1 MLPLPEKQQRSS
13 LYMAAANLEGKTALV
28 TGSSGGIGRAIAL
41 ALIQQ
46 GCQVVLHGIESQ
58 PVWDHP
64 QEREWLASAR
74 YEQADFTDVAAI
86 ERVVRAT
93 ADRYGAVDILVNNAV
108 TRHFGPIES
117 FPVAAWDRALA
128 VNVSAAFHT
137 VRMALPSMRER
148 GWGRIINMTSVYG
161 QRGTRDRI
169 DYITSKAALMG
180 MTRAVA
186 AEVLG
191 SGITCNAVCPGSV
204 LTPNIEARL
213 ADLMASRNLDREAA
227 TREFLQG
234 KQPGLR
240 FIPAS
245 HVAELVLFLCGEAAG
260 DITGSVLPMEGGWL
274 AT

>member
-1 MLPLPEKQQRSS
+1 
-13 LYMAAANLEGKTALV
+13 MAATDLQGKTALV

-41 ALIQQ
+41 ALARQ
-46 GCQVVLHGIESQ
+46 GCRVVLHGIEPQ
-58 PVWDHP
+58 PTWDDP
-64 QEREWLASAR
+64 QEREWLAGAR
-74 YEQADFTDVAAI
+74 YEQADFADVAAI
-86 ERVVRAT
+86 ERLVCGTV
-93 ADRYGAVDILVNNAV
+93 DRFGAIDILVNNAV

-128 VNVSAAFHT
+128 VNVSAAFHA
-137 VRMALPSMRER
+137 VRLALPAMSAR

-161 QRGTRDRI
+161 KRGTRNRI
-169 DYITSKAALMG
+169 DYVTSKAAVMG
-180 MTRAVA
+180 MTRAIA

-191 SGITCNAVCPGSV
+191 AGITCNAVCPGSV
-204 LTPNIEARL
+204 LTPSIEERL
-213 ADLMASRNLDREAA
+213 TDLMASRNLDREAA

-234 KQPGLR
+234 KQPGHR
-240 FIPAS
+240 FIPAG